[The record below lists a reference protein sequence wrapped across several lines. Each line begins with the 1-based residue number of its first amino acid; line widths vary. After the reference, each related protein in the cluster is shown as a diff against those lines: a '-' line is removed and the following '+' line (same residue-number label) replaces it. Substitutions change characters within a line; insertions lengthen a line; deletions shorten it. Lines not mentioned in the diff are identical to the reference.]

1 MDGDQERHGLFR
13 ARPLPSGGSACPS
26 ARISIPQVIPMV
38 YDAACEVHHEHFSR
52 TADKR
57 VKDLNPISNY
67 WTGPA
72 WMVGLVIGSETA

>member
-1 MDGDQERHGLFR
+1 MLLPPTPHMQDILHAADGFSAPQRPDQHT
-13 ARPLPSGGSACPS
+13 ASH
-26 ARISIPQVIPMV
+26 V